1 MPHQAG
7 NLEDA
12 ARNAGTGNDMDS
24 RSSYAVRLLLV
35 IVATIVAWQC
45 VVYAIGPVIPRARLG
60 KIKEGMSK
68 EEVVRILGE
77 PAVRGPEYVYEKP
90 FNPGYVQVTFDPGG
104 RVRYVNDESVF
115 R

>member
-1 MPHQAG
+1 
-7 NLEDA
+7 
-12 ARNAGTGNDMDS
+12 MDS